1 MHQHLLSGA
10 RGEHTAPG
18 EFRRTQNWIG
28 GSRPGNAHFVPPAS
42 VEKLTGAGLLSGNR
56 CTQVEWAAQSGSP
69 TVLRG
74 VREANLSACDD
85 FRTFSTVPP
94 PPELVPD
101 AMSDLEKFL
110 HSEDRRIGIIEK
122 AALAH
127 VQFETI
133 HPFLDGNGRLGRL
146 LIALLMY
153 HDKVLK
159 DPALYVS
166 LYFKTH
172 RQEYYTLLDRVRTHS
187 DWDAWICFFARAVGS
202 VAAQATDT
210 ARKIDEL
217 ARTDRARVPGLGR
230 KSGSALPVIEALLQR
245 PLTQIAEVTKA
256 TGLTPN
262 TVAAALKSLTE
273 LKITSEISGR
283 QRDRIFAYDQL
294 MSIIN
299 EGMGPPE

>member
-1 MHQHLLSGA
+1 MDPSGTYKTITTVGEQVRALEYGLEKLRTGFPLSNRLLRDMHQLLLSGA
-10 RGEHTAPG
+10 RGEHKAPG

-28 GSRPGNAHFVPPAS
+28 GGRPGNAHFVPP
-42 VEKLTGAGLLSGNR
+42 
-56 CTQVEWAAQSGSP
+56 
-69 TVLRG
+69 
-74 VREANLSACDD
+74 
-85 FRTFSTVPP
+85 
-94 PPELVPD
+94 PPELVED
-101 AMSDLEKFL
+101 CMGDLEKFL
-110 HSEDRRIGIIEK
+110 HFDDRRIGIIEK

-146 LIALLMY
+146 LIALLLY
-153 HDKVLK
+153 HDKILQ

-172 RQEYYTLLDRVRTHS
+172 RTEYYSLLDRVRTHG
-187 DWDAWICFFARAVGS
+187 DWDTWIRFFAEALGS

-210 ARKIDEL
+210 ARKIDDL
-217 ARTDRARVPGLGR
+217 ARTDRARVAGLGR

-245 PLTQIAEVTKA
+245 PLIQIAEITKA

-273 LKITSEISGR
+273 LNITSEISGR

-294 MSIIN
+294 MNIIN
-299 EGMGPPE
+299 EGMESTN